1 METSKNT
8 TVLLVP
14 STQSQDFQLELSF
27 VFREVSI
34 FPNMYR
40 DMKECIVLF

>member
-1 METSKNT
+1 MKTSNNT
-8 TVLLVP
+8 KVLLAP
-14 STQSQDFQLELSF
+14 STQSQDLQLTLSF
-27 VFREVSI
+27 VFREVGI